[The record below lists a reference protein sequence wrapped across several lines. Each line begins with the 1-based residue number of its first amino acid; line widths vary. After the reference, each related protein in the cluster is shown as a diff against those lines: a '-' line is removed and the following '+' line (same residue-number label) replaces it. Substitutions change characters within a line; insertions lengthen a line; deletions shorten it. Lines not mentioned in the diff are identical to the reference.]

1 MKNNAG
7 TTVYREFLWPSINT
21 FMAIAIIGPTVW
33 LTLYPWNRTLG
44 IWLGLLVTL
53 SLLVLVL
60 VRAQNVEVTQTEL
73 RVGTVRIPRSELGT
87 SSAISGEEA
96 RLERGPRLHPQA
108 FLLLRGTSQKL
119 VKVELH
125 SAQDPTP
132 YWLFSSRHPDRVVE
146 ALAG

>member
-1 MKNNAG
+1 
-7 TTVYREFLWPSINT
+7 
-21 FMAIAIIGPTVW
+21 
-33 LTLYPWNRTLG
+33 
-44 IWLGLLVTL
+44 
-53 SLLVLVL
+53 LVL